1 MICPT
6 CKRTFDHPYEG
17 KPPHERSGKPGPAH
31 FGPFCSERCR
41 SADLGN
47 WLDGNY
53 RIANSADA
61 DEDDDGVETAARSD
75 DASGDTVN

>member
-1 MICPT
+1 MTCPT
-6 CKRTFDHPYEG
+6 CKRTFKHPYED
-17 KPPHERSGKPGPAH
+17 PREPGRPH

-53 RIANSADA
+53 RIANSAG
-61 DEDDDGVETAARSD
+61 EDDDGLEAAAARSD
-75 DASGDTVN
+75 DGSGDAVN

>member
-6 CKRTFDHPYEG
+6 CKRTFDHPS
-17 KPPHERSGKPGPAH
+17 ERPKDSGRPH

-61 DEDDDGVETAARSD
+61 DEDDDGLAAAVRSD
-75 DASGDTVN
+75 DSSGDAVN

>member
-6 CKRTFDHPYEG
+6 CKRTFDHP
-17 KPPHERSGKPGPAH
+17 HERPSEPGRPH

-61 DEDDDGVETAARSD
+61 DEDDDGLAAAARSD
-75 DASGDTVN
+75 DSSGDAVN

>member
-1 MICPT
+1 MTCPT
-6 CKRTFDHPYEG
+6 CKRTFMH
-17 KPPHERSGKPGPAH
+17 PHEAPREPGQPH

-53 RIANSADA
+53 RIANSAGA
-61 DEDDDGVETAARSD
+61 DEDDDGLEAAARSD
-75 DASGDTVN
+75 DGSRGAVN

>member
-6 CKRTFDHPYEG
+6 CKRTFTAPDPRTAD
-17 KPPHERSGKPGPAH
+17 PRARSTA
-31 FGPFCSERCR
+31 PFCSARCR

-53 RIANSADA
+53 RIATPAS
-61 DEDDDGVETAARSD
+61 DEEPDNGPDTDGNPS
-75 DASGDTVN
+75 VN

>member
-6 CKRTFDHPYEG
+6 CKRTFNRPDEPG
-17 KPPHERSGKPGPAH
+17 RAPPL
-31 FGPFCSERCR
+31 GPFCSERCR

-53 RIANSADA
+53 RIANSAGA
-61 DEDDDGVETAARSD
+61 DEDDDGLEAGARSD
-75 DASGDTVN
+75 DESGDAVS